1 MDLTCM
7 AWLDSLD
14 ECGAVSDG
22 GSSSSNEALPSPPTS
37 ESSLPSDF
45 SLPDQE
51 WAIWRPCSPDL
62 IFPEHGS
69 AVESDISQ
77 DAGEFGNLP
86 SPTPIHVALVDCQ
99 LTSLNWGSAA
109 EATGASSSE
118 MLPPLKQMAKPYHP
132 RCDSVDDKNPSSFPG
147 YNSEGSSGGQ
157 KSTIKGRKRTQA
169 RPAKKPGGNATHAD
183 GTPVADIGKIN
194 KAYLR
199 SCHNKVEKNYRD
211 RLNNEFNMLLDLLS
225 DYMDETDLVSA
236 GLTVEGSRS
245 RSKGSILRLA
255 RWRLQALKAEN
266 RSIAGELEIF
276 RQAWAQWSAPRSGL

>member
-1 MDLTCM
+1 M
-7 AWLDSLD
+7 
-14 ECGAVSDG
+14 
-22 GSSSSNEALPSPPTS
+22 
-37 ESSLPSDF
+37 
-45 SLPDQE
+45 
-51 WAIWRPCSPDL
+51 
-62 IFPEHGS
+62 
-69 AVESDISQ
+69 
-77 DAGEFGNLP
+77 
-86 SPTPIHVALVDCQ
+86 ALVDCQ
-99 LTSLNWGSAA
+99 LTPAASLPSLNWGSAA

-132 RCDSVDDKNPSSFPG
+132 RCSLSQRCDSVDDKNPSSFPG

-183 GTPVADIGKIN
+183 GTPVADIGKMN

-276 RQAWAQWSAPRSGL
+276 RQAWAQWPAPRSGL